1 MVMLT
6 LTPWLFSKV
15 TAIMLHHAACAEQ
28 MTFTSV
34 DCAKAQGLAKQLPAV
49 NKIPNWVRR
58 ENGVNFMGLTL

>member
-15 TAIMLHHAACAEQ
+15 TAIMLHHAAWAEQ
-28 MTFTSV
+28 MIFTSV
-34 DCAKAQGLAKQLPAV
+34 DCPNAIGLAISPPVV

-58 ENGVNFMGLTL
+58 ENGLNFIGMTL